1 MYKKETYDQKY
12 YLVQKEVDE
21 AMTYVKARV
30 EHMQTGLSM
39 GDKVSVEIASD
50 ELITAS
56 KLIDKGHK
64 EMKKIKQQINKQ
76 RGR

>member
-21 AMTYVKARV
+21 AMTYVKAGV

-64 EMKKIKQQINKQ
+64 EMKKIK
-76 RGR
+76 

>member
-1 MYKKETYDQKY
+1 
-12 YLVQKEVDE
+12 
-21 AMTYVKARV
+21 
-30 EHMQTGLSM
+30 MQTGLSM

-64 EMKKIKQQINKQ
+64 EMKKIK
-76 RGR
+76 

>member
-21 AMTYVKARV
+21 AMTYVKAGV
-30 EHMQTGLSM
+30 EPMQTGLSM
-39 GDKVSVEIASD
+39 GDEVSVEIASD

-64 EMKKIKQQINKQ
+64 EMKKIK
-76 RGR
+76 